1 MMREQLAVLHKMVL
15 DTVRQDPVCR
25 RFMTVPGVGRWSRS
39 HRWISRT
46 DLSIRG
52 KLARTWD

>member
-25 RFMTVPGVGRWSRS
+25 RFMTVPGVGPLDALTYRASV
-39 HRWISRT
+39 
-46 DLSIRG
+46 D
-52 KLARTWD
+52 